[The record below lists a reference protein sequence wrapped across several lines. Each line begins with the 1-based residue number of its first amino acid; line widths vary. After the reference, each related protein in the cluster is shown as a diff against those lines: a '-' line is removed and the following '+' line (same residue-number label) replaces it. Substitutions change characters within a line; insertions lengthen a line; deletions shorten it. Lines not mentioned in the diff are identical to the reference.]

1 VHPTILLDTAILK
14 ANAIAWAQ
22 HAGVPVRAVV
32 KADAYGWGVAAVV
45 RSLEQ
50 AVDGFVVGD
59 LDEFV
64 RVRALTTRQVT
75 ILGDVPQDELERVLG
90 AGGLANVSSPAA
102 LATAAA
108 WARRSTRRA
117 RVRVGV
123 RNAAGWA
130 GLAPD
135 DAIAL
140 APALAA
146 APLDVEL
153 WAHITDPAA
162 ASEQRTAFAKV
173 HDAFVAAGVRVVGTD
188 LESTMPLAAG
198 GASGGSVR
206 VGIGLFGFRYVNGPQ
221 DVRCALTVRAPIV
234 QEFAAQGQR
243 AGYGGARAPAEGRIA
258 VLRLGYADG
267 FPRGAWPE
275 LGILAVGMQYTI
287 VTSPGGW
294 TTPTVKL
301 LGSDSDLDAFA
312 LGAGIGPHELVIR
325 LGHGRSER
333 AHPGAGA
340 R

>member
-1 VHPTILLDTAILK
+1 LLDTAILR
-14 ANAIAWAQ
+14 ANAAAWAER
-22 HAGVPVRAVV
+22 AAVPVRAVV
-32 KADAYGWGVAAVV
+32 KADGYGWGFAPVV
-45 RSLEQ
+45 RALEQ

-75 ILGDVPQDELERVLG
+75 ILADVPQDELERVLG

-102 LATAAA
+102 LAVAAA
-108 WARRSTRRA
+108 WARRSMRRA
-117 RVRVGV
+117 KVRVGV

-130 GLAPD
+130 GLSVDEAK
-135 DAIAL
+135 AL

-153 WAHITDPAA
+153 WAHITDPSA
-162 ASEQRTAFAKV
+162 ASEQRAAFNDV
-173 HDAFVAAGVRVVGTD
+173 HDAFIEAGVRVTGTD
-188 LESTMPLAAG
+188 VESTLPLSAG
-198 GASGGSVR
+198 PPSGRTVR
-206 VGIGLFGFRYVNGPQ
+206 VGIGLFGFRFVHGPRG
-221 DVRCALTVRAPIV
+221 VRSALSVTAPIV
-234 QEFAAQGQR
+234 QQFAAQGQR
-243 AGYGGARAPAEGRIA
+243 VGYGGARAPSEGRLA

-312 LGAGIGPHELVIR
+312 TGAGIGPHELVIR

-333 AHPGAGA
+333 AHPSAGA